1 MKKLAIIFAFMFL
14 LFRVFAQSN
23 SDANDYFPSPD
34 DEIIR
39 NEILQKMKTSLKSGS
54 IVAEVPAGILYFRV
68 KFHIIS
74 NTDGIGGVNPD
85 VFPKVLNMLNQAYK
99 PANIQFVSCA
109 SVDYIKNDTYYFTDN
124 NVFTIN
130 WTTIRNTFNDNNAIN
145 LYFLET
151 LSNRGAMYPG
161 NYELYL
167 GLIRNDNA
175 LISVPHEVGH
185 FFGLQH
191 TFDERTEIINGEK
204 IIIRENVARSGVNC
218 NCETEGDHFCDT
230 EADVVDDIIKPMAQW
245 QLISPE
251 YTFSGM
257 YYDKFGGKYNPD
269 VKNIMSYYL
278 IEDWFS
284 DGTLISH
291 FSHQQCVYMREYANR
306 TWAANLTTV
315 PIADKTYSANT
326 TLSPTNAEP
335 VILRNIMVNSPAIL
349 TVNACETFIEG
360 TLQINNGSTLEIK

>member
-109 SVDYIKNDTYYFTDN
+109 SVDYIKNDTYFNSDV
-124 NVFTIN
+124 NVN
-130 WTTIRNTFNDNNAIN
+130 WSEFKKTVNDNSALN
-145 LYFLET
+145 LYFFEKCSHRGWMYYGASTMNL
-151 LSNRGAMYPG
+151 GAM
-161 NYELYL
+161 
-167 GLIRNDNA
+167 RNDNA
-175 LISVPHEVGH
+175 LIVVPHEVGH
-185 FFGLQH
+185 FFGLNH
-191 TFDERTEIINGEK
+191 TFLESEEIINGNT
-204 IIIRENVARSGVNC
+204 IIVRENVARSGVHC
-218 NCETEGDHFCDT
+218 NCETEGYGFCDT
-230 EADVVDDIIKPMAQW
+230 EAEVYES
-245 QLISPE
+245 LIAPLHLWDLYNGPE
-251 YTFSGM
+251 YTFLGN
-257 YYDKFGGKYNPD
+257 YYDAYGDKYNPD
-269 VKNIMSYYL
+269 VKNLMSYYFV
-278 IEDWFS
+278 EDRLN